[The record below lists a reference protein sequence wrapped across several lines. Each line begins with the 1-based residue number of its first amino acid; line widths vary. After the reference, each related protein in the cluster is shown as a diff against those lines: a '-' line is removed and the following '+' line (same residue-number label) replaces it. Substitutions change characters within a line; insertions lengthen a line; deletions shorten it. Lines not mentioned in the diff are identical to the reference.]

1 MLQNGTKVSDW
12 KNGFECE
19 MQETK
24 ISRQELSA
32 DIAVAEGYESFFSC
46 TRTVKKGRIGYS
58 GEILNHFVLLYFYQ
72 ISVVDNWVGI
82 TNFQRVVC
90 YVIIMSSWYIVVC
103 SAIILRIKG

>member
-1 MLQNGTKVSDW
+1 MKLDHIRFYANTSSPVGYKAKPQKKCSKMVRKYLTE
-12 KNGFECE
+12 NGFECE
-19 MQETK
+19 LQETK

-72 ISVVDNWVGI
+72 ISVVDN
-82 TNFQRVVC
+82 
-90 YVIIMSSWYIVVC
+90 
-103 SAIILRIKG
+103 

>member
-1 MLQNGTKVSDW
+1 
-12 KNGFECE
+12 

-58 GEILNHFVLLYFYQ
+58 GEILNPRLTLFLL
-72 ISVVDNWVGI
+72 
-82 TNFQRVVC
+82 NF
-90 YVIIMSSWYIVVC
+90 
-103 SAIILRIKG
+103 GG

>member
-1 MLQNGTKVSDW
+1 
-12 KNGFECE
+12 

-58 GEILNHFVLLYFYQ
+58 GEILNPFVLLYFY
-72 ISVVDNWVGI
+72 
-82 TNFQRVVC
+82 
-90 YVIIMSSWYIVVC
+90 
-103 SAIILRIKG
+103 